1 LENLNDSKNIN
12 KTSENN
18 DDDIKTSAKE
28 SPVLYELKQQ
38 KPWSD
43 KECSRFLH
51 QEEAD

>member
-1 LENLNDSKNIN
+1 VTLNDSNNKN

-18 DDDIKTSAKE
+18 EENIKTSAKE
-28 SPVLYELKQQ
+28 SLDLYELKQQ

-43 KECSRFLH
+43 KACSRILH